1 MNIKT
6 AIVPFSCFEDIR
18 QDIACFSQRDDLN
31 DYQKLIISEWYVLK
45 PELDFEPKSVIS
57 AAVPFDIWNAAF
69 TWKGTRYVSLIDK
82 VTTVES
88 VLEFLSAGTPYHFFY
103 DYLLPQKRIAVR
115 NGLADYGRNNICF
128 VKGYGSL
135 ITLFTFISDMPAPEH
150 YTWREVTMMPEC
162 DTCVLCQKNCPTG
175 AILPNRFLLENDK
188 CLAAVNEWGTKPF
201 PDFIPK
207 TAHHRMLNCSRCQDI
222 CPQNAGLFKNV
233 INTIEFSEEET
244 ELLLSGANYEDLP
257 AELAGKIE
265 LCDMKGYYSSL
276 PRNLKAWF
284 ENPESR

>member
-6 AIVPFSCFEDIR
+6 AVVPYSCFEDIR
-18 QDIACFSQRDDLN
+18 QDIARFLQRDDLN
-31 DYQKLIISEWYVLK
+31 EYQKLIMDKWYVLQPK
-45 PELDFEPKSVIS
+45 LDFEPKSVVS
-57 AAVPFDIWNAAF
+57 TAVPFDIWNAVF
-69 TWKGTRYVSLIDK
+69 TWRGTRYVSIIDK

-88 VLEFLSAGTPYHFFY
+88 VLEFLSESTTYHFFY

-135 ITLFTFISDMPAPEH
+135 MTLFTFISDMPAPEH

-162 DTCVLCQKNCPTG
+162 SDCGLCQSNCPTG
-175 AILPNRFLLENDK
+175 AILPNRFLLDNTR
-188 CLAAVNEWGTKPF
+188 CLSAFNEWGSDPF

-207 TAHHRMLNCSRCQDI
+207 TAHHRTFNCSRCQDI
-222 CPQNAGLFKNV
+222 CPQNAGLFQNGKR
-233 INTIEFSEEET
+233 TIDFSEKET
-244 ELLLSGANYEDLP
+244 ELILSGIKYEALP
-257 AELAGKIE
+257 AELAEKLE
-265 LCDMKGYYSSL
+265 LCDMKGYYLSL

-284 ENPESR
+284 ENPESC